1 MVDAHEPLQEEDYS
15 LLRELLYLTA
25 PLALT
30 LEYDRNETTLKQQLG
45 QVQDI
50 LKRQR

>member
-1 MVDAHEPLQEEDYS
+1 LEEDYT
-15 LLRELLYLTA
+15 LLRELLDLTA

-30 LEYDRNETTLKQQLG
+30 LEYDRNETALKEQLG
-45 QVQDI
+45 ELRAI